1 MPSATQTVRFSR
13 LVDLSMPISP
23 KTPMFPAYPPPT
35 FTQWTTRDAHG
46 FYAESLFL
54 ISHTGTHVDAP
65 FHFEPGGKKL
75 EDVPLETFV
84 APGHVLDVRGVAAKA
99 AILPKHLTAARR
111 TGSNRVR
118 QGDAILLRTGWWER
132 RRGTPAY
139 LSENPGLTNAAAK
152 LVVEWGAGIVG
163 IDTANID
170 HPDDATYPAHHA
182 FLRAD
187 VPIIENVANLAAL
200 RSSTFLLLALPL
212 RFEGVSGSPIRL
224 VALTE
229 SSSRTKGP

>member
-1 MPSATQTVRFSR
+1 MPSAAQTARFSR
-13 LVDLSMPISP
+13 LVDLSVPISP
-23 KTPMFPAYPPPT
+23 RTPMFPAYPPPA
-35 FTQWTTRDAHG
+35 FTPWTTREAHG

-65 FHFEPGGKKL
+65 FHFEPTGKKL
-75 EDVPLETFV
+75 HEVPLDRFV
-84 APGHVLDVRGVAAKA
+84 ARGHVLDVRGIAAKA
-99 AILPKHLTAARR
+99 AILPKHLAAAQP

-118 QGDAILLRTGWWER
+118 SGDAILLRTGWWER
-132 RRGTPAY
+132 RRGASAY
-139 LSENPGLTNAAAK
+139 LSENPGLTGAAAK
-152 LVVEWGAGIVG
+152 LLVEWGAGIVG

-170 HPDDATYPAHHA
+170 RPDDATYPAHHA
-182 FLRAD
+182 LLRSD

-212 RFEGVSGSPIRL
+212 RLEGVSGSPIRL

-229 SSSRTKGP
+229 

>member
-1 MPSATQTVRFSR
+1 MPSAARTVRFSR
-13 LVDLSMPISP
+13 LVDLSMPINP
-23 KTPMFPAYPPPT
+23 KTPMFPAYPPPA
-35 FTQWTTRDAHG
+35 FTQWTTREAHG

-75 EDVPLETFV
+75 EDVPLGTFI
-84 APGHVLDVRGVAAKA
+84 APGHVLDVRGLGAKG
-99 AILPKHLTAARR
+99 AIRPKHLAAARR
-111 TGSNRVR
+111 SVPDAVR
-118 QGDAILLRTGWWER
+118 RGDAILLRTGWWER

-139 LSENPGLTNAAAK
+139 LFENPGLTKVAAK
-152 LVVEWGAGIVG
+152 LLVEWGAGIVG

-170 HPDDATYPAHHA
+170 RPDDGAYPAHHA
-182 FLRAD
+182 LLQAD

-212 RFEGVSGSPIRL
+212 RLEGVSGSPIRL
-224 VALTE
+224 VALT
-229 SSSRTKGP
+229 G